1 MNRLFHYFTLFFLF
15 GIALAKEGK
24 SQVETK
30 EKISPPLEFNLVS
43 NSLTTSSLD
52 SREMNYHQSTG
63 QIGISEIGLRNVTT
77 EISNSSK
84 ENQIMRLRCG
94 FSFQFNTSALLA
106 SLYDWKN
113 QLYLPDGTHPS
124 STCMVFGGVVSYFIN
139 PMFEIGVGYEAFFTP
154 QVNATKSGVN
164 LDDQITGTFF
174 YGSIGAGDVLESTP
188 NLFLFGGMDCG
199 ILKAMESME
208 NFGGINYD
216 ATGETIAYRLK
227 TGAQYY
233 TSESWSVTVEA
244 SYLLGKVSK
253 ISVSGQ
259 PLSQFTFNFNGIEFR
274 GAVNYHIPL

>member
-1 MNRLFHYFTLFFLF
+1 MNRSLLYFALFFLC

-24 SQVETK
+24 SKAEMKVETGLT
-30 EKISPPLEFNLVS
+30 SEFNLIS
-43 NSLTTSSLD
+43 SSSTPSSLD
-52 SREMNYHQSTG
+52 SREMYYCLSVGQTG
-63 QIGISEIGLRNVTT
+63 MSKQGLRNVTA
-77 EISNSSK
+77 EMSYSSK
-84 ENQIMRLRCG
+84 ENQIMKLRCG

-106 SLYDWKN
+106 SLNDWKN

-124 STCMVFGGVVSYFIN
+124 STCMVFGGTVGYFIN

-174 YGSIGAGDVLESTP
+174 YGSIVAGDVLESTP
-188 NLFLFGGMDCG
+188 ELFLFGGMDCG

-233 TSESWSVTVEA
+233 TSENWSVTVEA
-244 SYLLGKVSK
+244 SYLFGKVSK
-253 ISVSGQ
+253 VSVSGQ
-259 PLSQFTFNFNGIEFR
+259 PLSQFTLNFSGIGFR
-274 GAVNYHIPL
+274 GAVSYHIPL